1 MVLSVAQAVDALR
14 SGLVVAYP
22 TEAVYGLG
30 CDPNNAQA
38 VEHVWQLKQRPAAKG
53 LVLLGGQWQHIEP
66 YMAPL
71 NTQQERALRSS
82 WPGAMTWVVPA
93 ASTVPHWVTG
103 GRDTVAL
110 RWTSH
115 ASAAALCDA
124 FGGALV
130 STSANLHTQPPC
142 LSAAEV
148 LATFANSAVFAGVC
162 VGDLGGYEKP
172 TPIRELLT
180 GRWVRT

>member
-1 MVLSVAQAVDALR
+1 MMLSVEQAVDALR

-30 CDPNNAQA
+30 CDPGDAQA
-38 VEHVWQLKQRPAAKG
+38 VAQLWQLKQRPAAKG
-53 LVLLGGQWQHIEP
+53 LVLLGAQWQHLAP

-71 NTQQERALRSS
+71 TAPQEATLRAS
-82 WPGAMTWVVPA
+82 WPDAMTWVVPA
-93 ASTVPHWVTG
+93 ASTVPHWITG

-110 RWTSH
+110 RWTKH
-115 ASAAALCDA
+115 QLAHELCMA

-142 LSAAEV
+142 MSEAEV
-148 LATFANSAVFAGVC
+148 LSTFATHEGFAGVC
-162 VGDLGGYEKP
+162 EGALGGYDKP